1 MSMLKEIIINKN
13 KERKQRKCA
22 HEINRII
29 DTFTMETYGKRV
41 EVTSYKCVFCDKIST
56 VSTAI

>member
-1 MSMLKEIIINKN
+1 MSILKEIIINKS
-13 KERKQRKCA
+13 KERKQKKCP

-29 DTFTMETYGKRV
+29 DTYTMETYGKKV

-56 VSTAI
+56 ISTTI